1 MRYRVEF
8 RYREDTGEV
17 EVLQIDTVETGQRA
31 ADHDAQH
38 DRVAAELASV
48 VEQYADIDE
57 VGTQEPAL
65 LRRPDDPGAPP
76 GDGRAVREDSGDKK
90 QELREQSG

>member
-1 MRYRVEF
+1 MMRYRVEF

-48 VEQYADIDE
+48 VEQYADINE
-57 VGTQEPAL
+57 VA
-65 LRRPDDPGAPP
+65 PGGGPEF
-76 GDGRAVREDSGDKK
+76 RVREPVTNPPQQESTPARNR
-90 QELREQSG
+90 ELREQGRG